1 MTAPAWI
8 LIVAVL
14 GACVGLGA
22 VVVARGLRPPIP
34 SLKAGLALLDTG
46 PAAAGTDPTGVG
58 PTSGAG
64 VVAGADRGS
73 RLDRLGRW
81 LAAHPLTPLSAA
93 QRRALDARGVPVAE
107 FMAEKVAYA
116 LIGAVT
122 PGVVAGCVGF
132 LAGWTPLVP
141 IGVAAA
147 GAVVGWF
154 LPDLTLRRRAPAA
167 RQDLAEALFTFF
179 DLVTL
184 ERLANRS
191 ATQSLAAAAAV
202 SDAPLFVQIRA
213 ALDRARLE
221 QRPPY
226 AHLRA
231 LGAHLDLPELAD
243 IADVMQME
251 ESGASLTGALR
262 ARVRELRDAHLSS
275 QKIAATKVSE
285 QMTVFMVVP
294 SMVFALVFLVP
305 PLLRL
310 TGDGGAP

>member
-8 LIVAVL
+8 LVVAVL
-14 GACVGLGA
+14 GGCVGLGA
-22 VVVARGLRPPIP
+22 IVLVRGLRPAVPT
-34 SLKAGLALLDTG
+34 LKDGLALLDTG
-46 PAAAGTDPTGVG
+46 PAAAALDLTGNSAPG
-58 PTSGAG
+58 PGADLT
-64 VVAGADRGS
+64 DRGS

-81 LAAHPLTPLSAA
+81 LETHPLTPLSVA

-107 FMAEKVAYA
+107 FMSEKVAYA

-141 IGVAAA
+141 IGVAVG

-154 LPDLTLRRRAPAA
+154 LPDLSLRRRAPAA
-167 RQDLAEALFTFF
+167 RQDLAEALFTYF

-231 LGAHLDLPELAD
+231 LGAHLELPELAD

-275 QKIAATKVSE
+275 QKIAATKISE

>member
-8 LIVAVL
+8 LVVAVL
-14 GACVGLGA
+14 GGCVGLGA
-22 VVVARGLRPPIP
+22 IVLVRGLRPAVPT
-34 SLKAGLALLDTG
+34 LKDGLALLDTG
-46 PAAAGTDPTGVG
+46 PAAAALDLTGNSAPG
-58 PTSGAG
+58 SGADLT
-64 VVAGADRGS
+64 DRGS

-81 LAAHPLTPLSAA
+81 LETHPLTPLSVA

-107 FMAEKVAYA
+107 FMSEKVAYA

-141 IGVAAA
+141 IGVAVG

-154 LPDLTLRRRAPAA
+154 LPDLSLRRRAPAA
-167 RQDLAEALFTFF
+167 RQDLAEALFTYF

-231 LGAHLDLPELAD
+231 LGAHLELPELAD

-275 QKIAATKVSE
+275 QKIAATKISE